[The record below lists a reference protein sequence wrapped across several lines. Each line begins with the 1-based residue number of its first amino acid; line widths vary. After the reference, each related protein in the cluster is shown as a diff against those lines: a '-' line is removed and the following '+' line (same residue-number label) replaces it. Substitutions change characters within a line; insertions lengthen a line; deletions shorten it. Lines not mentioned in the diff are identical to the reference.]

1 MSIETYS
8 ARRHYLAALTA
19 KTGGHTF
26 AERVAF
32 IRARPSLKNVA
43 VKPAV
48 PNGSKAQAAAARQH
62 RLRLAQAETSMS
74 PAPRPRAR
82 LLSPEACTPMTV
94 GGSLSDL
101 SPTIYAADGGPAIS
115 GAAKRMNVLA
125 TKRQTQVRRARLEAA
140 ANW

>member
-32 IRARPSLKNVA
+32 IRARPSLNVA
-43 VKPAV
+43 VKPA
-48 PNGSKAQAAAARQH
+48 PNGRAQTAAAQQR

-74 PAPRPRAR
+74 PAPRPRAP
-82 LLSPEACTPMTV
+82 LLSPEACTPMTL

-101 SPTIYAADGGPAIS
+101 SPTIYAADGGAAIS

-140 ANW
+140 AGW